1 MLTVYILS
9 TIIGGGLLLLS
20 AFVGH
25 DHDSDFSGGH
35 DVDHSADHDVSH
47 DHDGTDHTGGNELL
61 SWLPFLSLRFWT
73 YGFALFGGVGWGLTA
88 LTNTSSGAT
97 LGWAIGAA
105 LLMGTL
111 ATTLMNV
118 ARRMSSDSST
128 RTQDLL
134 GVEGKVTVPVHG
146 LSEGKVR
153 VNLKG
158 DSIDFLALSND
169 NRSIESGESVVIVAV
184 ENDRLRVIP
193 RADILEELP

>member
-1 MLTVYILS
+1 
-9 TIIGGGLLLLS
+9 
-20 AFVGH
+20 
-25 DHDSDFSGGH
+25 
-35 DVDHSADHDVSH
+35 
-47 DHDGTDHTGGNELL
+47 
-61 SWLPFLSLRFWT
+61 
-73 YGFALFGGVGWGLTA
+73 
-88 LTNTSSGAT
+88 
-97 LGWAIGAA
+97 
-105 LLMGTL
+105 MGTL

-146 LSEGKVR
+146 LTEGKVR
-153 VNLKG
+153 VNLRG